1 MSIIIRLKAS
11 SFSPKS
17 MFRLPMESQV
27 MLVPP
32 PVQPSTLLNANV
44 SLMNTNVRMKPV
56 TIAPM
61 DRSALVVRQ
70 RRVKSVITAA
80 ESSGRNKI
88 IQGNAS
94 KFIG

>member
-17 MFRLPMESQV
+17 MFRLPMVSQWV
-27 MLVPP
+27 VSSEGVG
-32 PVQPSTLLNANV
+32 VQLFAA
-44 SLMNTNVRMKPV
+44 MKEMVRTKPV

-70 RRVKSVITAA
+70 RKVKSVIAA
-80 ESSGRNKI
+80 AASSGRNKI